1 MTPYVPSTSQLV
13 ELIMKLGPLKVETI
27 GGRLI
32 LGFGSILLMLV
43 GLAAMTVVQFGEDRD
58 RLRQIVEVNNAKSE
72 FAHEMLSHIDALAIQ
87 ARNIA
92 LFTDANEIEAELKRL
107 NASEAAYAKAHQGLS
122 AILAATTPSAEE
134 NKLMAQLAE
143 SSKLTMP
150 LIRKAANEGKEGA
163 NMEAVATMK
172 QQIQPNETVWR
183 NRVLDLIKVEV
194 GLNDETYRVASEQQ
208 RRATLAAGVL
218 VALSLT
224 IGGLIAWQIVRGVK
238 RSIDRAVGV
247 AERIAQGDL
256 TSDVSIAT
264 NDEIGRLMVAIS
276 SMQERLRE
284 LVGSI
289 RGSARDIELAS
300 SEVASG
306 NLDLSHRT
314 EVAAGSLQETASS
327 MDQLT
332 GTVRLSA
339 DAAQQANELAA
350 SASTVATRGE
360 EVVSKVVETMKEI
373 HTSSKQ
379 ISDIITVI
387 DSIAFQTNIL
397 SLNAAVEA
405 ARAGDRGRGFS
416 IVAGEV
422 RALAER
428 SAAAAQEIKA
438 LIKSSVARVELGSKL
453 VLDAGMTMNEI
464 LLSVQRVTAIIGE
477 IRAASTEQSEGLS
490 VINISVGRL
499 DQMTQQNAALV
510 EESAA
515 AAESLKNHA
524 TRLMQMVATFRL
536 HQSADSDA
544 GLVPEQVSAEG

>member
-1 MTPYVPSTSQLV
+1 MN
-13 ELIMKLGPLKVETI
+13 LGPLKVESI

-43 GLAAMTVVQFGEDRD
+43 GLAAMSAYQLAANSE
-58 RLRQIVEVNNAKSE
+58 RLRQIVEVNNRKGE
-72 FAHEMLSHIDALAIQ
+72 LAHEMLSHIDALAIQ
-87 ARNIA
+87 ARTIA
-92 LFTDANEIEAELKRL
+92 LITDTNEIESELKRL
-107 NASEAAYAKAHQGLS
+107 NAAEAAYAQAERFLNEVIGI
-122 AILAATTPSAEE
+122 AGAAEAETALL
-134 NKLMAQLAE
+134 KQLAE
-143 SSKLTMP
+143 SAKTTLP
-150 LIRKAANEGKEGA
+150 LIRKAANEGREGA
-163 NMEAVATMK
+163 NMEAVSTMR
-172 QQIQPNETVWR
+172 QQIQPNELVWR
-183 NRVLDLIKVEV
+183 NRVLDLIKLEST
-194 GLNDETYRVASEQQ
+194 LNDATYRSATEQQ
-208 RRATLAAGVL
+208 RRATFMAAVL
-218 VALSLT
+218 VALALLT
-224 IGGLIAWQIVRGVK
+224 GGGIAWQIVSGVK
-238 RSIDRAVGV
+238 QSIDRAVGV

-256 TSDVSIAT
+256 TSDVSVSSR
-264 NDEIGRLMVAIS
+264 DEVGRLMVAIS
-276 SMQERLRE
+276 SMQDRLRD

-339 DAAQQANELAA
+339 DAAQQANALAE

-360 EVVSKVVETMKEI
+360 AVVSRVVETMKEI
-373 HTSSKQ
+373 HTSSRQ
-379 ISDIITVI
+379 ISDIISVI
-387 DSIAFQTNIL
+387 DAIAFQTNIL

-464 LLSVQRVTAIIGE
+464 LLSVQRVAAIIGE
-477 IRAASTEQSEGLS
+477 IRAASSEQSEGLS

-536 HQSADSDA
+536 HQTAGTVESIDPESLDA
-544 GLVPEQVSAEG
+544 GG

>member
-1 MTPYVPSTSQLV
+1 
-13 ELIMKLGPLKVETI
+13 MKLGSLKVESI
-27 GGRLI
+27 GARLI

-43 GLAAMTVVQFGEDRD
+43 GLATMSAWQLAANSE
-58 RLRQIVEVNNAKSE
+58 RLRQIVEVNNKKGE
-72 FAHEMLSHIDALAIQ
+72 LAHEMLSHIDALAIQ
-87 ARNIA
+87 ARTIA
-92 LFTDANEIEAELKRL
+92 LIVDPGEIGAELKRL
-107 NASEAAYAKAHQGLS
+107 DAAEAAYTQAQKALGEVVS
-122 AILAATTPSAEE
+122 AVGATEAETQ
-134 NKLMAQLAE
+134 LLGQLAE
-143 SSKLTMP
+143 SAKLTLP
-150 LIRKAANEGKEGA
+150 LIRKAANEGKDGA
-163 NMEAVATMK
+163 NMEAVATMR
-172 QQIQPNETVWR
+172 QQIQPNEAVWR
-183 NRVLDLIKVEV
+183 QRVLTLIQLE
-194 GLNDETYRVASEQQ
+194 GALNDASYRSAIDDQ
-208 RRATLAAGVL
+208 RRATVVAAAL
-218 VALSLT
+218 VGLSLLT
-224 IGGLIAWQIVRGVK
+224 GGFIAWQIVRGVK

-247 AERIAQGDL
+247 AERIAEGDL
-256 TSDVSIAT
+256 TSDVTAASS
-264 NDEIGRLMVAIS
+264 DEIGRLMVAVS
-276 SMQERLRE
+276 AMQDRLRE

-360 EVVSKVVETMKEI
+360 AVVSKVVETMKEI
-373 HTSSKQ
+373 HTSSRQ
-379 ISDIITVI
+379 ISDIISVI
-387 DSIAFQTNIL
+387 DGIAFQTNIL

-438 LIKSSVARVELGSKL
+438 LIQSSVARVELGSKL

-536 HQSADSDA
+536 HQSTEAPVELEA
-544 GLVPEQVSAEG
+544 QG

>member
-1 MTPYVPSTSQLV
+1 
-13 ELIMKLGPLKVETI
+13 MKPGPLKVESI

-43 GLAAMTVVQFGEDRD
+43 GLAAMSAYQLAANSE
-58 RLRQIVEVNNAKSE
+58 RLRQIVEVNNRKGE
-72 FAHEMLSHIDALAIQ
+72 LAHEMLSHIDALAIQ
-87 ARNIA
+87 ARSIA
-92 LFTDANEIEAELKRL
+92 LITDPGEIEAELKRL
-107 NASEAAYAKAHQGLS
+107 NAAEAAYARAEKSLNEVIGVAG
-122 AILAATTPSAEE
+122 AADAEVA
-134 NKLMAQLAE
+134 LLRQLAE
-143 SSKLTMP
+143 SARSTLP

-172 QQIQPNETVWR
+172 QQIQPNELVWR
-183 NRVLDLIKVEV
+183 NRVLDLIKLESA
-194 GLNDETYRVASEQQ
+194 LNDATYRSAAEKQ
-208 RRATLAAGVL
+208 RQATLMAAVL
-218 VALSLT
+218 VALALLT
-224 IGGLIAWQIVRGVK
+224 GGGIAWQIVSGVK

-256 TSDVSIAT
+256 TSDVSIISS
-264 NDEIGRLMVAIS
+264 DEIGRLMVAIS
-276 SMQERLRE
+276 SMQDRLRD

-339 DAAQQANELAA
+339 NAAQQANALAE

-373 HTSSKQ
+373 HTSSRQ
-379 ISDIITVI
+379 ISDIISVI

-464 LLSVQRVTAIIGE
+464 LLSVQRVAAIIGE
-477 IRAASTEQSEGLS
+477 IRAASSEQSEGLS

-524 TRLMQMVATFRL
+524 TRLMQVVATFRL
-536 HQSADSDA
+536 HQSPGEVEGID
-544 GLVPEQVSAEG
+544 PECIGTGG

>member
-1 MTPYVPSTSQLV
+1 
-13 ELIMKLGPLKVETI
+13 MKLGPLKVESI

-43 GLAAMTVVQFGEDRD
+43 GLAAMSAYQLAANSE
-58 RLRQIVEVNNAKSE
+58 RLRQIVEVNNRKSE
-72 FAHEMLSHIDALAIQ
+72 LAHEMLSHIDALAIQ
-87 ARNIA
+87 ARSIA
-92 LFTDANEIEAELKRL
+92 LITDTNEIEGELKRL
-107 NASEAAYAKAHQGLS
+107 NAAEAAYARAEKSLNEVIGIAG
-122 AILAATTPSAEE
+122 AAEAEIALL
-134 NKLMAQLAE
+134 KQLAE
-143 SSKLTMP
+143 SAKTTLP
-150 LIRKAANEGKEGA
+150 FIRKAANEGREGA
-163 NMEAVATMK
+163 NMDAVSTMK
-172 QQIQPNETVWR
+172 QQIQPNELVWR
-183 NRVLDLIKVEV
+183 NRVLDLIKLEST
-194 GLNDETYRVASEQQ
+194 LNDATYRSAAEEQ
-208 RRATLAAGVL
+208 RRATLVAAVL
-218 VALSLT
+218 VALALLT
-224 IGGLIAWQIVRGVK
+224 GGGIAWQIVSGVK

-256 TSDVSIAT
+256 TSDVSIISS
-264 NDEIGRLMVAIS
+264 DEIGRLMVAIS
-276 SMQERLRE
+276 SMQDRLRE

-289 RGSARDIELAS
+289 RGSAHDIELAS

-314 EVAAGSLQETASS
+314 EVAASSLQETASS

-339 DAAQQANELAA
+339 NAAQQANALAE
-350 SASTVATRGE
+350 SASTVASRGE

-373 HTSSKQ
+373 HTSSRQ
-379 ISDIITVI
+379 ISDIISVI

-464 LLSVQRVTAIIGE
+464 LLSVQRVAAIIGE
-477 IRAASTEQSEGLS
+477 IRAASSEQSEGLS

-536 HQSADSDA
+536 HQSPGEVEGID
-544 GLVPEQVSAEG
+544 PECVGTGG

>member
-1 MTPYVPSTSQLV
+1 
-13 ELIMKLGPLKVETI
+13 MKLGPFTVESI
-27 GGRLI
+27 GERLV

-43 GLAAMTVVQFGEDRD
+43 GLAGISAYQLAAHSE
-58 RLRQIVEVNNAKSE
+58 RLRQIVEVNNRKGE
-72 FAHEMLSHIDALAIQ
+72 LAHEMLSHIDALAIQ
-87 ARNIA
+87 ARTIA
-92 LFTDANEIEAELKRL
+92 LITDAQEIDTEVQRL
-107 NASEAAYAKAHQGLS
+107 NAAEAAYAQAQKSLGEVVG
-122 AILAATTPSAEE
+122 AAGAAAEE
-134 NKLMAQLAE
+134 TRLLGQLAD
-143 SSKLTMP
+143 SAKLTLP
-150 LIRKAANEGKEGA
+150 LIRKAANEGRDGA
-163 NMEAVATMK
+163 NMDAVATMR
-172 QQIQPNETVWR
+172 QQIQPNEAVWR
-183 NRVLDLIKVEV
+183 SRVLDLIRLEGALNEASYRSATVE
-194 GLNDETYRVASEQQ
+194 Q
-208 RRATLAAGVL
+208 RRAMVMAAALVGLAL
-218 VALSLT
+218 LT
-224 IGGLIAWQIVRGVK
+224 GGLIAWQIVRGIK

-247 AERIAQGDL
+247 AERIAEGDL
-256 TSDVSIAT
+256 SSELPAASG
-264 NDEIGRLMVAIS
+264 DEVGRLMVAIGG
-276 SMQERLRE
+276 MQDRLRG

-327 MDQLT
+327 MDRLT

-339 DAAQQANELAA
+339 DAAQQANELAS
-350 SASTVATRGE
+350 SASSVATRGE
-360 EVVSKVVETMKEI
+360 EVVSRVVETMKEI
-373 HTSSKQ
+373 HTSSRQ
-379 ISDIITVI
+379 ISDIISVI

-428 SAAAAQEIKA
+428 SASAAQEIKA
-438 LIKSSVARVELGSKL
+438 LIQSSVARVELGSRL
-453 VLDAGMTMNEI
+453 VMDAGMTMNEI

-477 IRAASTEQSEGLS
+477 IRAASNEQSEGLS

-510 EESAA
+510 EDSAA

-536 HQSADSDA
+536 HQATETRQEMQPL
-544 GLVPEQVSAEG
+544 G

>member
-1 MTPYVPSTSQLV
+1 
-13 ELIMKLGPLKVETI
+13 MKLGPLNVESI
-27 GGRLI
+27 GARLV

-43 GLAAMTVVQFGEDRD
+43 GLAAMSAYQLAAHSE
-58 RLRQIVEVNNAKSE
+58 RLRQIVEVNNRKGE
-72 FAHEMLSHIDALAIQ
+72 LAHEMLSHIDALAIQ
-87 ARNIA
+87 ARTIA
-92 LFTDANEIEAELKRL
+92 LITDAQEIDAEVKRL
-107 NASEAAYAKAHQGLS
+107 NAAEAAYAQAQKSLGEVVG
-122 AILAATTPSAEE
+122 AAGAAEE
-134 NKLMAQLAE
+134 EVRLLGQLAD
-143 SSKLTMP
+143 SAKLTLP
-150 LIRKAANEGKEGA
+150 LIRKAANEGKDGA
-163 NMEAVATMK
+163 NMDAVATMR
-172 QQIQPNETVWR
+172 QQIQPSEAVWR
-183 NRVLDLIKVEV
+183 SRVLDLIRLE
-194 GLNDETYRVASEQQ
+194 GALSDASYRSATDEQ
-208 RRATLAAGVL
+208 RRAMVMAAALVGLAL
-218 VALSLT
+218 LT
-224 IGGLIAWQIVRGVK
+224 GGGIAWQIVRGIK
-238 RSIDRAVGV
+238 RSIGRAVGV
-247 AERIAQGDL
+247 AERIAEGDL
-256 TSDVSIAT
+256 TSEVPAASG
-264 NDEIGRLMVAIS
+264 DEVGRLMVAIG
-276 SMQERLRE
+276 SMQDRLRG

-350 SASTVATRGE
+350 SASSVATRGE
-360 EVVSKVVETMKEI
+360 AVVSKVVETMKEI
-373 HTSSKQ
+373 HTSSRQ
-379 ISDIITVI
+379 ISDIISVI

-428 SAAAAQEIKA
+428 SASAAQEIKA
-438 LIKSSVARVELGSKL
+438 LIQSSVARVELGSKL
-453 VLDAGMTMNEI
+453 VMDAGMTMNEI

-477 IRAASTEQSEGLS
+477 IRAASNEQSEGLS

-536 HQSADSDA
+536 HQATEAPQEMQSL
-544 GLVPEQVSAEG
+544 G